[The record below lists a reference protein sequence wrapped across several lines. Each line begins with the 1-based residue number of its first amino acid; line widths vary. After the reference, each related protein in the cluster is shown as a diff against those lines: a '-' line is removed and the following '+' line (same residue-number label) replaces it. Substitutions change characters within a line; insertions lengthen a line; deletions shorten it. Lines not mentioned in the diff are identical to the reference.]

1 VPRRAL
7 TIGVVLA
14 LAISGLTVIAQL
26 GSSPASATTTTS
38 LVTASTRQGV
48 ADAVNSAYFSAGSTT
63 AVVAENS
70 AGAVHLASSYAAVRQ
85 LPVVVATSGTT
96 TSDVTSRLSTLHATH
111 VVLVS
116 VTPSWFTTAFQS
128 SLTSA
133 GVVTDSYIQSSDLFT
148 RWTTAAGTSA
158 AEYAIARSDN
168 ATAVNLATAYAT
180 SRRIPLVIF
189 ESTTATATLTSF
201 FTSVNGKKLTFFDPA
216 IVPGAQMM
224 AAENEQMTTV
234 DVSDPLKAFVW
245 VADGAQLSGASSN
258 RLLVGAAD
266 ALDELGLAGVAASKI
281 SGLAAP
287 AGARASLGAASRANE
302 YLTLWKNN
310 TESVALVGAS
320 YTSADLT
327 TVASPTSGAPSVSPT
342 FRVTGLTRTSTTFT
356 LAMTSVTGATS
367 YVGYDPSGAMI
378 ATSTT
383 PSLVFSAPTSSVL
396 VVASGSSGE
405 LARIDVHT
413 NQYDSV
419 SDLSTLV
426 TVDANGG
433 TNHLKIFGTIHTPRL
448 IARIK
453 NDPYGLPPD
462 NFGTMTPIAI
472 TCANDYTD
480 VTADG
485 TKEYM
490 YEVTDL
496 TNVDVRACG
505 STYAQAPGSATA
517 GVFNEKVTA
526 PPTDQPCFCM
536 TAKGTMT
543 NMVAPITARKSGSS
557 MAQQLLTRT
566 LTSTPAAGKEARR
579 GPGDGWEPIITEW
592 MAYIPESKFLVP
604 GTTFDPAK
612 PFLYFAGDGHGTWNP
627 NESARFKQKVTWTWG
642 STHSVS
648 YTEEMGT
655 SHEYKCTWGGGSCT
669 EIATG
674 TAPLSQLNA
683 TSLVSNATSGFAE
696 ITASAANPLIGV
708 APPIDTR
715 VDIVLGTVVSFVY
728 GYHDN
733 MPKHEFYIGT
743 PDGDAYKI
751 YESSYISAAQ
761 LPCLASSPTTP
772 IPGCGILF
780 NALI

>member
-1 VPRRAL
+1 V
-7 TIGVVLA
+7 
-14 LAISGLTVIAQL
+14 
-26 GSSPASATTTTS
+26 
-38 LVTASTRQGV
+38 
-48 ADAVNSAYFSAGSTT
+48 
-63 AVVAENS
+63 VVAENS
-70 AGAVHLASSYAAVRQ
+70 AAAVHLASTYAAVRQ

-133 GVVTDSYIQSSDLFT
+133 GVTKDSYIQSSDLFT
-148 RWTTAAGTSA
+148 RWTTASGTTA

-168 ATAVNLATAYAT
+168 ASAVNLATAYAM

-189 ESTTATATLTSF
+189 ESTTAAATLTSF
-201 FTSVNGKKLTFFDPA
+201 FASVNGKKLTFFDPA
-216 IVPGAQMM
+216 IVPGAQMT

-245 VADGAQLSGASSN
+245 VADGAQLFGASSN
-258 RLLVGAAD
+258 RLLVAASD
-266 ALDELGLAGVAASKI
+266 ALDELGLAGVAAAKS
-281 SGLAAP
+281 SGLVAP
-287 AGARASLGAASRANE
+287 AGARASLGTASRANE
-302 YLTLWKNN
+302 YLALWRNS
-310 TESVALVGAS
+310 TDSVALVGAS
-320 YTSADLT
+320 YTAADLT
-327 TVASPTSGAPSVSPT
+327 TVAAPTTGTPSSSPD
-342 FRVTGLTRTSTTFT
+342 FRVTGLARTSTTFT
-356 LAMTSVTGATS
+356 LSMTSVAGATS
-367 YVGYDPSGAMI
+367 YVGYDPSGATI

-383 PSLVFSAPTSSVL
+383 SSLVFSAPVSSVL
-396 VVASGSSGE
+396 VVATGSSGE

-413 NQYDSV
+413 NQYDST

-448 IARIK
+448 IARIT

-462 NFGTMTPIAI
+462 SLGLLTPIAI
-472 TCANDYTD
+472 TCENDYTD

-517 GVFNEKVTA
+517 GIFNEKVTA

-536 TAKGTMT
+536 SAKGNMA
-543 NMVAPITARKSGSS
+543 NMVVPIMARKSGSS
-557 MAQQLLTRT
+557 MAQQLLTRK
-566 LTSTPAAGKEARR
+566 LTTAPVAGKEARR
-579 GPGDGWEPIITEW
+579 GPGDGWDPLITEW
-592 MAYIPESKFLVP
+592 IAYIPESKIIYP
-604 GTTFDPAK
+604 DYSGDPAK
-612 PFLYFAGDGHGTWNP
+612 PFVYFGGDGHGTWNP
-627 NESARFKQKVTWTWG
+627 NESARFKQTVTWTWG

-648 YTEEMGT
+648 YAEEMGT
-655 SHEYKCTWGGGSCT
+655 SHKYKCTYGAGSCT
-669 EIATG
+669 EIASA

-683 TSLVSNATSGFAE
+683 TLLVSNATSGAAE
-696 ITASAANPLIGV
+696 ITASATNPLVSG

-743 PDGDAYKI
+743 PDSDAYKI
-751 YESSYISAAQ
+751 YESSYVAAAQ
-761 LPCLASSPTTP
+761 LPCLFSQPTAP
-772 IPGCGILF
+772 IPGCGVFF